1 MTVAKALAEI
11 VALLVSLVAIQWLST
26 VLLHTEAFWPLMAY
40 TLVYLG
46 VRAFFFAR
54 KLRSVR

>member
-1 MTVAKALAEI
+1 MTVAKVLVEI

-26 VLLHTEAFWPLMAY
+26 VLLGTRAFWPLMAY

-46 VRAFFFAR
+46 IRTFFFAR
-54 KLRSVR
+54 KQRSVR

>member
-26 VLLHTEAFWPLMAY
+26 VLLNTEAFWPLMTY

>member
-26 VLLHTEAFWPLMAY
+26 VLLNTRAFWPLMAY
-40 TLVYLG
+40 TFVYLG
-46 VRAFFFAR
+46 IRAFFFAR
-54 KLRSVR
+54 KQRSVR